1 MNLDT
6 VNINIDWN
14 KEQSIQAAE
23 ALKLKL
29 ENEGWKLVNHFGGM
43 VNTIMV
49 YGRIRG

>member
-14 KEQSIQAAE
+14 NEHSIQAAE
-23 ALKLKL
+23 NIKFEL
-29 ENEGWKLVNHFGGM
+29 ECAGWKLVNQFGGM
-43 VNTIMV
+43 FYSTMV